1 MSTANTGGA
10 AASGTPAQTIVHE
23 RDLLRFTT
31 AGSVDDGKST
41 LIGRMLF
48 DSKQIFQDQMDQL
61 ESASKLRGEENV
73 NLALLTDGLRSE
85 REQGITID
93 VAYRYFSTP
102 RRKFIIADTPGHEQ
116 YTRNMVTGASTADL
130 AIILI
135 DARNGV
141 LTQSR
146 RHGIIASLL
155 GIPHVVVCINKMD
168 LVDYSQERYEEI
180 RAEYQDFARKLSIND
195 IEFIPVSALVGD
207 NVVDKSDRMPWYEGP
222 PLLQFLETVT
232 ISGDRNLVDFRFPVQ
247 FVVRP
252 HQDFRGFSGRIAS
265 GSVRV
270 GEEIVVLPSRQRS
283 RIKGIHFFR
292 DELEEAFA
300 GQSVILTLE
309 DEIDISRGDMIVRS
323 HNIPEVATEFDATL
337 TWMDDQHTLN
347 LSTQYILQHTSRLTK
362 AYVDDLV
369 YRIDVNTLHRQDAD
383 TLHLNEIGRV
393 KVTSA
398 NPIFYDPYDRNR
410 NTGGFILIDPH
421 DFRTVG
427 AGMIRHAS
435 AGTMEELRRE
445 QRRERLAAAKA
456 RLAGDDGAAT
466 PDGAT
471 THDRGGDAATGVE
484 TGAATTRGAAGGG
497 RVAAPAAA
505 NIFWDPGYVGL
516 EDRVRRNGH
525 EPKVIWFSGISGSGK
540 STIAKDLEK
549 KLFDGGR
556 HVVRLDGDN
565 VRHGLNADL
574 AFSRED
580 RRENIRRV
588 GHLARQLYDFG
599 HIVLC
604 TFVSPYTEDRDE
616 VRALFPAGDFI
627 EVFVK
632 VDLDEARR
640 RDPKGLYEKVDNG
653 EIRGFTGVDAP
664 YEAPANP
671 EVVIDTDAM
680 SVDEAVEQLLKVIE
694 W

>member
-1 MSTANTGGA
+1 MATQKNSGA
-10 AASGTPAQTIVHE
+10 AATSIVQE

-93 VAYRYFSTP
+93 VAYRYFTTP

-130 AIILI
+130 AIVLI

-141 LTQSR
+141 LTQSK

-180 RAEYQDFARKLSIND
+180 RGEYQEFARKLSIND
-195 IEFIPVSALVGD
+195 IEFIPVSALMGD
-207 NVVDKSDRMPWYEGP
+207 NVVDKSENMPWYDGQ
-222 PLLQFLETVT
+222 PLLHFLETVT
-232 ISGDRNLVDFRFPVQ
+232 ISSDRNLVDFRFPVQ
-247 FVVRP
+247 YVVRP
-252 HQDFRGFSGRIAS
+252 HQDFRGFSGRVAS
-265 GSVRV
+265 GSIHV
-270 GEEIVVLPSRQRS
+270 GEEIVVLPSHQRS
-283 RIKGIHFFR
+283 TVKGIHFFK
-292 DELEEAFA
+292 DELDEAIA
-300 GQSVILTLE
+300 GQSVILTLD

-323 HNIPEVATEFDATL
+323 HNIPEVATEFDAIL
-337 TWMDDQHTLN
+337 TWMDEQHTLDTG
-347 LSTQYILQHTSRLTK
+347 TQYVLQHTSRLTK

-369 YRIDVNTLHRQDAD
+369 YQIDVNTLHREDSE
-383 TLHLNEIGRV
+383 TLALNEIGRV
-393 KVTSA
+393 KITSA
-398 NPIFYDPYDRNR
+398 NPIFFDPYDRNR
-410 NTGGFILIDPH
+410 NTGGFVLIDPH
-421 DFRTVG
+421 DFRTVA

-435 AGTMEELRRE
+435 AGTMEELRKE
-445 QRRERLAAAKA
+445 QRRDRLSAATA
-456 RLAGDDGAAT
+456 RGDD
-466 PDGAT
+466 
-471 THDRGGDAATGVE
+471 ATGAHVS
-484 TGAATTRGAAGGG
+484 T
-497 RVAAPAAA
+497 
-505 NIFWDPGYVGL
+505 NITWDPGYVGT

-525 EPKVIWFSGISGSGK
+525 RPKVVWFTGISGSGK

-549 KLFDGGR
+549 KLFDAGKS
-556 HVVRLDGDN
+556 VVRLDGDN

-574 AFSRED
+574 GFSRED

-599 HIVLC
+599 HVVLC
-604 TFVSPYTEDRDE
+604 TFISPYREDRDA
-616 VRALFPAGDFI
+616 VRELFPEGDFL
-627 EVFVK
+627 EVH
-632 VDLDEARR
+632 VDVSLTEARR
-640 RDPKGLYEKVDNG
+640 RDPKGLYAKVEAG
-653 EIRGFTGVDAP
+653 EITGFTGVDEP
-664 YEAPANP
+664 FEAPETPALTIQT
-671 EVVIDTDAM
+671 ERQGV
-680 SVDEAVEQLLKVIE
+680 SEAVEMIWRIAVKE
-694 W
+694 

>member
-1 MSTANTGGA
+1 MSTKQNRGA
-10 AASGTPAQTIVHE
+10 AAGSATTIVQD

-93 VAYRYFSTP
+93 VAYRYFTTP

-130 AIILI
+130 AIVLI

-141 LTQSR
+141 LTQSK

-155 GIPHVVVCINKMD
+155 GIPHVVVAINKMD

-180 RAEYQDFARKLSIND
+180 RLEYQDFARKLSIND

-247 FVVRP
+247 YVVRP

-270 GEEIVVLPSRQRS
+270 GEEIVVLPGRQRS
-283 RIKGIHFFR
+283 RVKGIHFFR
-292 DELEEAFA
+292 DELEEAAA

-323 HNIPEVATEFDATL
+323 HNIPEVATEFDAVL
-337 TWMDDQHTLN
+337 TWMDEQHN
-347 LSTQYILQHTSRLTK
+347 LDLGTQYILQHTSRTTK
-362 AYVDDLV
+362 AFVDDLV
-369 YRIDVNTLHRQDAD
+369 YRIDVNTLHREDAD
-383 TLHLNEIGRV
+383 TLRLNEIGRV
-393 KVTSA
+393 KLTSA
-398 NPIFYDPYDRNR
+398 NPIFFDPYDRNR
-410 NTGGFILIDPH
+410 NTGGFVLIDPH

-427 AGMIRHAS
+427 AGMIRHSS
-435 AGTMEELRRE
+435 AGTMEELRKE
-445 QRRERLAAAKA
+445 QRRERLAVAKA
-456 RLAGDDGAAT
+456 GAA
-466 PDGAT
+466 GAP
-471 THDRGGDAATGVE
+471 
-484 TGAATTRGAAGGG
+484 GAAGGAAPGSPGG
-497 RVAAPAAA
+497 RGGAAAPASA

-525 EPKVIWFSGISGSGK
+525 EPKVIWFTGISGSGK
-540 STIAKDLEK
+540 STIAKELEK
-549 KLFDGGR
+549 KLFDAGKS
-556 HVVRLDGDN
+556 VVRLDGDN

-580 RRENIRRV
+580 RRDNIRRV

-599 HIVLC
+599 HVVLC
-604 TFVSPYTEDRDE
+604 TFVSPYEEDRNG
-616 VRALFPAGDFI
+616 VRALFPHGDFV
-627 EVFVK
+627 EVFVQ
-632 VDLDEARR
+632 VDLAEARR
-640 RDPKGLYEKVDNG
+640 RDPKGLYQKVDNG
-653 EIRGFTGVDAP
+653 EISGFTGVDAP
-664 YEAPANP
+664 YEEPGAA
-671 EVVIDTDAM
+671 EMVIDSGKV
-680 SVDEAVEQLLKVIE
+680 SVDQAVEMLVKVVG
-694 W
+694 